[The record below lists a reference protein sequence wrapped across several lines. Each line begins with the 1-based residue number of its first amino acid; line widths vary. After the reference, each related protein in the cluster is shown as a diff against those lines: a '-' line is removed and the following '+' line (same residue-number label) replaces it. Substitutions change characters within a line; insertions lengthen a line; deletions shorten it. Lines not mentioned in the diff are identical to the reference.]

1 MKKKVIRNFTLALIF
16 ILAIPTLAFAATAGT
31 PIIKVVDGIKATLTF
46 NSETFTK
53 ENNEFTISL
62 FDQNGQPLTNAN
74 LKVTA
79 DMDQTSSM
87 SGMND
92 KPVTIDLK
100 DGSQAGEYTGMV
112 DLKNNGKWI
121 IEATFNS
128 GSIQKVVD
136 FDFEV
141 HNAGSNWMLIGGFAC
156 VIIIVIGVAAIF
168 KIKSKKA

>member
-1 MKKKVIRNFTLALIF
+1 MKKNLTKNFIF
-16 ILAIPTLAFAATAGT
+16 AFIFMLSIPTLAFAATAGT
-31 PIIKVVDGIKATLTF
+31 PINKEVDGVKATLTF
-46 NSETFTK
+46 NSDTFTK

-62 FDQNGQPLTNAN
+62 LDQYGKPLTNAN

-79 DMDQTSSM
+79 NMDQTSSM

-92 KPVTIDLK
+92 KAVMIDLK

-121 IEATFNS
+121 IEATFND
-128 GSIQKVVD
+128 GSLQKTVN

-141 HNAGSNWMLIGGFAC
+141 HNTSINWMLIGGFAG
-156 VIIIVIGVAAIF
+156 VIILVIGVAAIF